1 MTQSLFDSGAM
12 FKHLAFP
19 KKTQRK
25 TSFSLSSAVLY
36 INLRQKW
43 FQLYKH
49 DVSLKKQVYK
59 KFHIFLPKTKLTPFT
74 PSMTFTYNF
83 PQSTIKLD
91 IFSVF
96 LENFQCPSISST
108 HWLIKI
114 KKSPKLCLKMT
125 NWIIDASLSENR
137 ILSKKYKTYFYK
149 ILQKAYIYDK
159 LSSLCSF
166 IYRAILVQSNS
177 YRKFWKI

>member
-36 INLRQKW
+36 INLREKW

-96 LENFQCPSISST
+96 LENF
-108 HWLIKI
+108 HLI
-114 KKSPKLCLKMT
+114 
-125 NWIIDASLSENR
+125 
-137 ILSKKYKTYFYK
+137 
-149 ILQKAYIYDK
+149 
-159 LSSLCSF
+159 
-166 IYRAILVQSNS
+166 
-177 YRKFWKI
+177 